1 MVFSDTGRFAVTM
14 RAYYS
19 SGCIEDTTKVINVI
33 SKTGPIT
40 GGNQANAYLKAYAVI
55 YPNPSNG
62 TFKVDLQFSEMTR
75 ARLRLI
81 NTLTNITV
89 DDRQIQGT
97 DHYLLDYNMGLL
109 SNGVY
114 VLVID
119 ATKGSF
125 VYKVIIA
132 Q

>member
-1 MVFSDTGRFAVTM
+1 VNT
-14 RAYYS
+14 
-19 SGCIEDTTKVINVI
+19 
-33 SKTGPIT
+33 
-40 GGNQANAYLKAYAVI
+40 GNQANAYLKAYAVI
-55 YPNPSNG
+55 YPNPNNG
-62 TFKVDLQFSEMTR
+62 TFKVDLKFSEVTK

-89 DDRQIQGT
+89 NDRLVHGDDE
-97 DHYLLDYNMGLL
+97 YLIDYSMGLL
-109 SNGVY
+109 ANGVY

-119 ATKGSF
+119 AAKGSF